1 MKQFKI
7 VYEGLVLFAYL
18 VLVVLL
24 YHAAM
29 VKSTLEQATKVWNL
43 VGIATCYRLDSLG
56 IDGGKIFCTHPDWPW
71 GPPSLQHGGYWVYFP
86 G

>member
-1 MKQFKI
+1 M

-24 YHAAM
+24 YCAAM
-29 VKSTLEQATKVWNL
+29 VKSTLEQATKVWIV

-56 IDGGKIFCTHPDWPW
+56 IESWWGKIFCTHPNWP
-71 GPPSLQHGGYWVYFP
+71 
-86 G
+86 